1 MTHPD
6 DSTLRSSTATISDA
20 LDRLGRDGALL
31 GIAPLANGQR
41 IQGRAYTVKYVPAGN
56 PPGTVGD
63 YLDLVEPGQVVV
75 LDNDGRLDATVWGDI
90 LTAMAHTK
98 GVAGTVIDGVNRDV
112 AKALEL
118 GYPIYSR
125 ARFMRTG
132 KDRVEVL
139 AEQVPVTIGG
149 VKVSPGDLIVGDD
162 DGVVRIPQD
171 IEDEVFRL
179 AAEID
184 EREDAILAAV
194 LAGASIAEARAAQG
208 YHTLQRK
215 QES

>member
-1 MTHPD
+1 MTIPHERV
-6 DSTLRSSTATISDA
+6 TASTASISDA

-31 GIAPLANGQR
+31 GIAPLENGQR
-41 IQGRAYTVKYVPAGN
+41 MQGRAYTVKYVPAGS

-63 YLDLVEPGQVVV
+63 SLDDVAPGQVVV

-90 LTAMAHTK
+90 LTAMAHTR

-139 AEQVPVTIGG
+139 AEQVPVSIGG

-171 IEDEVFRL
+171 IEDDVLRL
-179 AAEID
+179 AAEIE
-184 EREDAILAAV
+184 EREGAIMAAV
-194 LAGASIAEARAAQG
+194 LGGKSIAEARAEQG

-215 QES
+215 AR

>member
-1 MTHPD
+1 MTRASDGVPVP
-6 DSTLRSSTATISDA
+6 STATLSDA
-20 LDRLGRDGALL
+20 LDRLGRDGSMP
-31 GIAPLANGQR
+31 GILPLANGQR
-41 IQGRAYTVKYVPAGN
+41 FHGRAYTVKYVPAGS

-63 YLDLVEPGQVVV
+63 YLDRVEPGQVVV
-75 LDNDGRLDATVWGDI
+75 LDDDGRLDATVWGDI

-98 GVAGTVIDGVNRDV
+98 GIAATVIDGVNRDV

-125 ARFMRTG
+125 GRHMRTG

-139 AEQVPVTIGG
+139 AEQVPVAIGG
-149 VKVSPGDLIVGDD
+149 VKVDPGDLLVGDD
-162 DGVVRIPQD
+162 DGVVRIPRD
-171 IEDEVFRL
+171 VEDEVFRL

-194 LAGASIAEARAAQG
+194 LNGATITQARAEQG

-215 QES
+215 G

>member
-1 MTHPD
+1 MTTSPEF
-6 DSTLRSSTATISDA
+6 SSSTATISDA
-20 LDRLGRDGALL
+20 LDRLGRDGAML

-41 IQGRAYTVKYVPAGN
+41 IRGRAYTVKYVPAGD

-63 YLDLVEPGQVVV
+63 YLDLVEPGQIVVI
-75 LDNDGRLDATVWGDI
+75 DNDGRLDATVWGDI

-139 AEQVPVTIGG
+139 AEQVPVNIGG

-162 DGVVRIPQD
+162 DGVVRVPRD
-171 IEDEVFRL
+171 IEDEVFRV

-194 LAGASIAEARAAQG
+194 LAGKSIAEARAEQG
-208 YHTLQRK
+208 YHTLQR
-215 QES
+215 QEKRS

>member
-1 MTHPD
+1 MTTSD
-6 DSTLRSSTATISDA
+6 EKGAVSTASISDA

-41 IQGRAYTVKYVPAGN
+41 LQGRAYTVKYVPAGS

-63 YLDLVEPGQVVV
+63 YLDDVAPGQVVV

-90 LTAMAHTK
+90 LTAMAHRK

-125 ARFMRTG
+125 ARYMRTG

-139 AEQVPVTIGG
+139 AEQVPVSIGG

-162 DGVVRIPQD
+162 DGVVRIPRD
-171 IEDEVFRL
+171 VEDEVLRL
-179 AAEID
+179 AAEIE
-184 EREDAILAAV
+184 EREGAIMAAV
-194 LAGASIAEARAAQG
+194 VAGKSIAQARAEQG

-215 QES
+215 GV

>member
-1 MTHPD
+1 MTIPHERV
-6 DSTLRSSTATISDA
+6 TASTASISDA

-31 GIAPLANGQR
+31 GIAPLENGQR
-41 IQGRAYTVKYVPAGN
+41 MQGRAYTVKYVPAGS

-63 YLDLVEPGQVVV
+63 YLDDVAPGQVVV

-90 LTAMAHTK
+90 LTAMAHTR

-139 AEQVPVTIGG
+139 AEQVPVSIGG

-171 IEDEVFRL
+171 IEDDVLRL
-179 AAEID
+179 AAEIE
-184 EREDAILAAV
+184 EREGAIMAAV
-194 LAGASIAEARAAQG
+194 LGGKSIAEARAEQG

-215 QES
+215 AR

>member
-1 MTHPD
+1 MTN
-6 DSTLRSSTATISDA
+6 SRATIISSTATISDA
-20 LDRLGRDGALL
+20 LDRLGRDGAMF
-31 GIAPLANGQR
+31 GIAPLTNGQR

-63 YLDLVEPGQVVV
+63 YLDRVAPGQVVV
-75 LDNDGRLDATVWGDI
+75 LDNDGCLDATVWGDI
-90 LTAMAHTK
+90 LTAAAHAK
-98 GVAGTVIDGVNRDV
+98 GIAGTVVDGVNRDV

-118 GYPIYSR
+118 GYGVYSR
-125 ARFMRTG
+125 ARYMRTG

-139 AEQVPVTIGG
+139 AEEVPVNIGG

-162 DGVVRIPQD
+162 DGVVRIPRD
-171 IEDEVFRL
+171 VEHEVLRL

-194 LAGASIAEARAAQG
+194 LTGQTIADARAAQG
-208 YHTLQRK
+208 YHTLQRRRDT
-215 QES
+215 

>member
-1 MTHPD
+1 MTSTGD
-6 DSTLRSSTATISDA
+6 RTLRSSTATISDA
-20 LDRLGRDGALL
+20 LDRIGRDGCLL
-31 GIAPLANGQR
+31 GIAPLTNGQR
-41 IQGRAYTVKYVPAGN
+41 FQGRAYTVRYVPAGD

-63 YLDLVEPGQVVV
+63 YLDAVEPGQVVV
-75 LDNDGRLDATVWGDI
+75 LDNGGRLDATVWGDI
-90 LTAMAHTK
+90 LTAMAHTR
-98 GVAGTVIDGVNRDV
+98 GIAATVIDGVNRDV

-125 ARFMRTG
+125 GRSMRTG
-132 KDRVEVL
+132 KDRVEVV

-149 VKVSPGDLIVGDD
+149 VKVCPGDLLVGDD
-162 DGVVRIPQD
+162 DGVVRIPQ
-171 IEDEVFRL
+171 EVEEEVLRL

-194 LAGASIAEARAAQG
+194 LEGATIAEARAAQG

-215 QES
+215 QR

>member
-1 MTHPD
+1 MTAPTD
-6 DSTLRSSTATISDA
+6 KTLTSSTATISDA

-41 IQGRAYTVKYVPAGN
+41 VQGRAYTVKYIPAGN

-63 YLDLVEPGQVVV
+63 YLDEVESGQVVV

-98 GVAGTVIDGVNRDV
+98 GIAGTVIDGVNRDV

-125 ARFMRTG
+125 ARYMRTG

-162 DGVVRIPQD
+162 DGVVRIPRD

-184 EREDAILAAV
+184 AREDAILAAV
-194 LAGASIAEARAAQG
+194 LAGKSIAEARAEQG
-208 YHTLQRK
+208 YHMLQRR
-215 QES
+215 QDS